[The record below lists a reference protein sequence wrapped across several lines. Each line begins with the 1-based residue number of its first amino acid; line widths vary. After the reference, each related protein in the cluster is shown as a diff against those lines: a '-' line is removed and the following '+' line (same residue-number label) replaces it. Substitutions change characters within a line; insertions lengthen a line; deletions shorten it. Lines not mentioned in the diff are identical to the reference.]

1 MKRWFSGIFA
11 MMLCTAALPSA
22 YAQDAPAEPAEVVVL
37 RFANSEVDQA
47 VMDRFYTE
55 LHDALEATEA
65 MTLAPGGEVTIDD
78 LVMMA
83 GCSTP
88 DEACLAGLQDF
99 VAGERLVYGSIER
112 SDDVLMFSMYLFDFK
127 TGAFLQRIEEKTLRG
142 DDAWVSRGIPAVVEH
157 FVWGESARVEVR
169 VSGGAEVDVSL
180 DGEVV
185 GQGSQSLDAVAP
197 GEAVVSAKT
206 QDGEQRIERVILRR
220 GENPAVFFTFES
232 AIDEA
237 PAVASRGSLL
247 PGVGLAALGVAGVV
261 MGVVGQSQLGGLEAD
276 AEALVNGRRA
286 LAPGEVSR
294 AEELQSQ
301 MDRAHTMRVIGFSAG
316 GLALA
321 AGGYLIVRALGAEE
335 SERDALSWDVG
346 VGADHVG
353 ASVRL
358 DF

>member
-11 MMLCTAALPSA
+11 MMMCSALPQA
-22 YAQDAPAEPAEVVVL
+22 YAQDAPDAPAEVVVL

-55 LHDALEATEA
+55 LHDALEATEE

-78 LVMMA
+78 LVMMG

-88 DEACLAGLQDF
+88 DAACLAGLQDF
-99 VAGERLVYGSIER
+99 VAGERLVYGSIQR
-112 SDDVLMFSMYLFDFK
+112 SEDVHMFSMYLFDFK
-127 TGAFLQRIEEKTLRG
+127 TGEFLQRIEEKTLRG
-142 DDAWVSRGIPAVVEH
+142 DDAWVARGLPAVVEH
-157 FVWGESARVEVR
+157 FVWGESAEVQVEVGGGADVEVR
-169 VSGGAEVDVSL
+169 L
-180 DGEVV
+180 DGEAV
-185 GQGSQSLDAVAP
+185 GQGSQTLKDVAP
-197 GEAVVSAKT
+197 GEAVISARSE
-206 QDGEQRIERVILRR
+206 DGEQLIERVILRR
-220 GENPAVFFTFES
+220 GENPAVYFTFEN

-237 PAVASRGSLL
+237 PAVASSGSLL

-261 MGVVGQSQLGGLEAD
+261 VGVVGQSQLGGLEAD
-276 AEALVNGRRA
+276 AEALVAGRSA
-286 LAPGEVSR
+286 ISPGQVSR

-321 AGGYLIVRALGAEE
+321 AGGYLIVRALGAADD
-335 SERDALSWDVG
+335 ERDGLSWDVG
-346 VGADHVG
+346 VNADSVG

>member
-11 MMLCTAALPSA
+11 MVMCTALPSA
-22 YAQDAPAEPAEVVVL
+22 YAQEAPSDSAQVVVL

-55 LHDALEATEA
+55 LHDALEATEE

-78 LVMMA
+78 LVMMG

-99 VAGERLVYGSIER
+99 VAGERLVYGSIQR
-112 SDDVLMFSMYLFDFK
+112 SEDVHMFSIYLFDFK
-127 TGAFLQRIEEKTLRG
+127 TGTFLERIEEKTLRG

-157 FVWGESARVEVR
+157 FVWGESAEVQVQVSGGVDVEVR
-169 VSGGAEVDVSL
+169 L
-180 DGEVV
+180 DGQVV
-185 GQGSQSLDAVAP
+185 GQGSQSLDGMAP
-197 GEAVVSAKT
+197 GEAVISAQS

-220 GENPAVFFTFES
+220 GENPAVYFTFEN

-237 PAVASRGSLL
+237 PAVASRASLL

-261 MGVVGQSQLGGLEAD
+261 VGVVGQSQLGGLETD

-286 LAPGEVSR
+286 LAPGDVSR

-301 MDRAHTMRVIGFSAG
+301 MDRAHTMRIIGFSAG

-321 AGGYLIVRALGAEE
+321 AGGYLIVRAMGAEE
-335 SERDALSWDVG
+335 AERNVLSWDVG
-346 VGADHVG
+346 VGADSVG